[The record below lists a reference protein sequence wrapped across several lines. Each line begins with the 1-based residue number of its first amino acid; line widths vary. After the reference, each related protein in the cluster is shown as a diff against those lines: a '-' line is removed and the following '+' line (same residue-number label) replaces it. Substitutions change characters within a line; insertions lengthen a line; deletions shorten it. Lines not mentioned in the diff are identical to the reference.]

1 MNANPNLPLPL
12 SPKVVFCDGSNF
24 FDVPV
29 LLVLEEVNLSETCIG
44 VDLSS
49 FSKEFN
55 SLRSPA
61 LPMALSRS
69 LFFLPMTSLSAVVRL
84 FRFVV
89 CNLSFSEEED
99 VDESSSGGRVNRSN
113 ISGGNT
119 APNDK
124 IRFPPL
130 FALWALEGSDPARG
144 FGASVVEIV
153 DTAAAAAADADAG
166 TGVGAVIAAATGN
179 ETESDEADE
188 SLP

>member
-1 MNANPNLPLPL
+1 
-12 SPKVVFCDGSNF
+12 VFCDGSNF

-130 FALWALEGSDPARG
+130 FALWVLEGSDPARR
-144 FGASVVEIV
+144 FGATEIV
-153 DTAAAAAADADAG
+153 DAAAAADAG

>member
-1 MNANPNLPLPL
+1 
-12 SPKVVFCDGSNF
+12 
-24 FDVPV
+24 
-29 LLVLEEVNLSETCIG
+29 
-44 VDLSS
+44 
-49 FSKEFN
+49 
-55 SLRSPA
+55 
-61 LPMALSRS
+61 MALRCS
-69 LFFLPMTSLSAVVRL
+69 LFFLPMTSLSAEARL
-84 FRFVV
+84 FPFFD

-130 FALWALEGSDPARG
+130 FTLWALEGSDPARG

-153 DTAAAAAADADAG
+153 DAADAAADAG